1 MSILA
6 SLVRAYERMADAPA
20 PGYSVEKIGW
30 AIPLLDDGEPA
41 GPPIDLRSG
50 EGRRTAPRPVQV
62 PRPTKRTSG
71 VAANFLWD
79 KTSYVLGVTAG
90 GAKRTADE
98 HRCFLDLHRGAIGD
112 SDDPGLRA
120 ILHFL
125 EAWSPDRFAAL
136 SWPEEMKDQNVVFA
150 LESERRERFVHDRA
164 AAKAAWA
171 RLSAENTGA
180 EAVCLVTGRTAPV
193 ARLHPGIK
201 GVWGGQSSGGS
212 IVSFNLDAFN
222 SYGHSQGD
230 NAPVSEYAA
239 FAYTTVLN
247 RFLDRDSGHRIQI
260 GDASTVF
267 WAEAAD
273 AEDAAAAEAAFA
285 WMIDPKAAD
294 EGRIATGKVGEVLRR
309 LREGLPVD
317 RAAAELSGVRFHVLG
332 LSPNAARISIRFH
345 VENDFGAITANHAR
359 FLEELRV
366 EPPPREAPAP
376 LWRYLVE
383 TAVLRKRDN
392 VPPNLSG
399 DWLRAILAGTRHPL
413 TLLSTVLM
421 RIRADGDVNAL
432 RAGMLKA
439 VLVRNFERN
448 ASVALESACTDRGYL
463 LGRLFA
469 TYEHVQRAAL
479 GAKVNATV
487 KDKYY
492 GAASAQPQKVFRLLD
507 AGAANH
513 LSKIGKTSPGR
524 RVNLEKRLAEIM
536 NLMDPGAQPF
546 PPHLSA
552 EEQAMFALGYHHQ
565 LGDFFRKKNTPG
577 TADDTDDTAADAA
590 DAA

>member
-6 SLVRAYERMADAPA
+6 SLVRAYERMTDAPA

-30 AIPLLDDGEPA
+30 VIPLREDGSPA
-41 GPPIDLRSG
+41 GSPIDLRSG
-50 EGRRTAPRPVQV
+50 EGKKKAPRQLQV
-62 PRPTKRTSG
+62 PASYKRPGTTPRSF
-71 VAANFLWD
+71 FLWD
-79 KTSYVLGVTAG
+79 NTAFVLGVTAMEG
-90 GAKRTADE
+90 KDAASRHEAFKVFHRDALADE
-98 HRCFLDLHRGAIGD
+98 T
-112 SDDPGLRA
+112 DPGLVAVLR
-120 ILHFL
+120 FL
-125 EAWSPDRFAAL
+125 VTWMPDRFTEL
-136 SWPEEMKDQNVVFA
+136 GWPEEMKDQNVVFA
-150 LESERRERFVHDRA
+150 LDDERRERFIHDRMA
-164 AAKAAWA
+164 ARAAWS
-171 RLSAENTGA
+171 RLTAEGAGA
-180 EAVCLVTGRTAPV
+180 EAVCLVTGKTAPV

-212 IVSFNLDAFN
+212 IVSFNKAAFE
-222 SYGHSQGD
+222 SYGHEQGD
-230 NAPVSEYAA
+230 NSPVSEYAA

-273 AEDAAAAEAAFA
+273 GETAAAAESAFA
-285 WMIDPKAAD
+285 WMIDPATAD
-294 EGRIATGKVGEVLRR
+294 EGRIETGKVGEVLRR
-309 LREGLPVD
+309 LRDGLPAD
-317 RAAAELSGVRFHVLG
+317 RAVADLAGVRFHVLG
-332 LSPNAARISIRFH
+332 LAPNAARISIRFH
-345 VENDFGAITANHAR
+345 VENDFGTIAANHAR
-359 FLEELRV
+359 FVEELRI

-383 TAVLRKRDN
+383 TAVLRKREN

-399 DWLRAILAGTRHPL
+399 DWLRAILAGTPHPL

-421 RIRADGDVNAL
+421 RIRAAGDVNAL
-432 RAGMLKA
+432 RVGMLKA
-439 VLVRNFERN
+439 VLVRNFERE
-448 ASVALESACTDRGYL
+448 APVALDPACTDRGYL

-492 GAASAQPQKVFRLLD
+492 GAASAQPQKVFGLLA

-513 LSKIGKTSPGR
+513 LSKVGRASPGR
-524 RVNLEKRLAEIM
+524 RVNLEKRLGTIM
-536 NLMDPGAQPF
+536 DLMDPSGQPF

-565 LGDFFRKKNTPG
+565 LGDFFRKKDMPEP
-577 TADDTDDTAADAA
+577 ATAADPA